1 MPHRVQTAQHIGS
14 CLLDEPRTDVGPAD
28 LAKPIADL
36 HKQVRAWKHK
46 AAALRHAQPN
56 ARSLSPDGAGHP
68 LVLHEFQE
76 NFLKFALTMRHL
88 GHPPG
93 RP

>member
-1 MPHRVQTAQHIGS
+1 MPPRVRTAEHLGA
-14 CLLDEPRTDVGPAD
+14 CLLDEPRTGVGPAD

-36 HKQVRAWKHK
+36 HEQVGAWKHQ
-46 AAALRHAQPN
+46 AAALRRAQPG

-68 LVLHEFQE
+68 LVPHDFQE
-76 NFLKFALTMRHL
+76 QFLKFALTMRHL
-88 GHPPG
+88 GQPPG